1 MRFLLLM
8 FFLYSSLFS
17 IDFGFLSDI
26 NKPYIV
32 ILKDCKNNE
41 FIINIDDYNLKNKPL
56 SHGSLVKIFTIIA
69 KFKNRSVDVTER
81 HRCKGFNADDY
92 SVCWLKDGH
101 GELSLIPAFALSCN
115 SYFYYF
121 SKDVDFNLFLDVL
134 SEWGLYK
141 GFENKGRTILNRE
154 EQIAAMIGKNNFIK
168 IKPIDFFNAIESLIF
183 KTKYLPDDLYKL
195 LISGMNMVYING
207 TVSEIRRKLD
217 LSSDVNIICKT
228 GTGQYEKDGKP
239 DLRRV
244 NGFFVGCLN
253 NRFLCYVM
261 VEDVRSIFAA
271 EIGLKIFKSILS
283 DY

>member
-1 MRFLLLM
+1 YRKQLKLLLRIWLEFHSLSPSFIYKYYIIFLL
-8 FFLYSSLFS
+8 FS
-17 IDFGFLSDI
+17 Q
-26 NKPYIV
+26 V
-32 ILKDCKNNE
+32 IGQ
-41 FIINIDDYNLKNKPL
+41 P
-56 SHGSLVKIFTIIA
+56 H
-69 KFKNRSVDVTER
+69 
-81 HRCKGFNADDY
+81 
-92 SVCWLKDGH
+92 
-101 GELSLIPAFALSCN
+101 
-115 SYFYYF
+115 
-121 SKDVDFNLFLDVL
+121 VL

-217 LSSDVNIICKT
+217 LFSDVNIICKT